1 MITQKGRCNPV
12 GESPTVSVARVGHV
26 VMPHLGAGNQPSYA
40 WCKRP
45 GRPEDLVLQ
54 RWVQPGGL
62 TSVGDGVGDVHEIIT
77 SYLGGNN
84 RQPTFFAEDDY
95 RFYPRGD
102 HRVTS

>member
-1 MITQKGRCNPV
+1 MSLTLTQQYLTEHTEPTEKDNLMNPSAASYLHIYGRRSSRQGCNPV

-62 TSVGDGVGDVHEIIT
+62 TSVG
-77 SYLGGNN
+77 
-84 RQPTFFAEDDY
+84 A
-95 RFYPRGD
+95 
-102 HRVTS
+102 

>member
-1 MITQKGRCNPV
+1 MRGRYEGRRSSRQGCNPV

-26 VMPHLGAGNQPSYA
+26 VMPHLGAGNQP
-40 WCKRP
+40 R
-45 GRPEDLVLQ
+45 
-54 RWVQPGGL
+54 VQPGGL